1 MARPEYQPLIKSP
14 AHCEIKDS
22 KETDKENEDEDK
34 DEDEE
39 FEESDQEE
47 DQGVGMTQGILGDSD
62 QEAG

>member
-1 MARPEYQPLIKSP
+1 MTAHPSASIPQPRPP
-14 AHCEIKDS
+14 AAEIMDS
-22 KETDKENEDEDK
+22 
-34 DEDEE
+34 EDEE